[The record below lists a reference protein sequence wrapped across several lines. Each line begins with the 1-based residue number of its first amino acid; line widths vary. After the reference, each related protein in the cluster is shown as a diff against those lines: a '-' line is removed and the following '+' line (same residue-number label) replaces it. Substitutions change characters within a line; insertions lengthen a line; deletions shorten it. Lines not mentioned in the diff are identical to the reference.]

1 MHMADKTRD
10 GGPSSAVTGGAQ
22 GARARVTTSVTIA
35 KELLDLLSDVAIVR
49 AFGRRGQP
57 SVSDVIAELI
67 TRHRPSL
74 EREADKLKR
83 IESKRAP
90 R

>member
-1 MHMADKTRD
+1 M
-10 GGPSSAVTGGAQ
+10 TGGAQ